1 MVGVVAIV
9 EVPVLVEVGGE
20 VTGLAVLAGVWSVV
34 GVAASEPESSG
45 CVGETRGL
53 TLVHAVAARAAATS
67 AARHR
72 KISPGDSVR
81 LTRW

>member
-9 EVPVLVEVGGE
+9 ELTGLVDVAWE
-20 VTGLAVLAGVWSVV
+20 VTGLAVLVGVWSAV
-34 GVAASEPESSG
+34 GAAASEPETSG

-53 TLVHAVAARAAATS
+53 TLVHAVATTAAATS